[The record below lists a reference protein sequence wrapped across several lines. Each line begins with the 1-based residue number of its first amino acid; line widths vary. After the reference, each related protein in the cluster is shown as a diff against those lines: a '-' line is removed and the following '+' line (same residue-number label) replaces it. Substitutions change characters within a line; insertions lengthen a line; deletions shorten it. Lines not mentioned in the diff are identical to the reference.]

1 MHALVILN
9 PLVASTAHTA
19 AQQLRFSCI
28 RTVDWNRMFA
38 IVLFLIAA
46 CVCYYY
52 TCVVRTR
59 YAQDVPCAQPCYP
72 LIGNGLS
79 FLEKS
84 PVKLFQ
90 NVVQPFNQFDRWFK
104 VWLGPQLMLCTSH
117 PVLAESVLSHP
128 KCLDKP
134 FFYSFV
140 QLEQG
145 ILTRKYQN
153 WKRYRKVMSPAF
165 STSKVTNA
173 LPLFVMCADNLMSKL
188 EAMVANDSTVSLA
201 PVLSECLLNVIFST
215 TLGAN
220 VVEEREAKHILNNLD
235 ILFQMISARAI
246 NALHHID
253 WVYKHTNN
261 CKIESA
267 SRAACYSVVDKV
279 LASRRSALENEFYE
293 ANDSPAMLDRLL
305 SVNEDGPLSD
315 TEIVQN
321 IYSIVGAG
329 NDTTAHSLGHTC
341 LFLAMHP
348 AVQRKLYQELRDVFY
363 SADEHITEEK
373 LKQLSY
379 MECVIKESLRLAPPG
394 ATVAR
399 EAQEDLTVEGQLI
412 PRGTTVVVS
421 LFALHRR
428 KDFWGADAERFDPD
442 RFLPE
447 RCKNRMGCAFMPF
460 NTGSRNCIGSRYA
473 MQIMKIILCKI
484 VRRYE
489 LHTELTMERMQ
500 FRFDIALKQE
510 QGYLI
515 RFERRVESD

>member
-1 MHALVILN
+1 
-9 PLVASTAHTA
+9 
-19 AQQLRFSCI
+19 
-28 RTVDWNRMFA
+28 
-38 IVLFLIAA
+38 
-46 CVCYYY
+46 
-52 TCVVRTR
+52 
-59 YAQDVPCAQPCYP
+59 
-72 LIGNGLS
+72 
-79 FLEKS
+79 
-84 PVKLFQ
+84 
-90 NVVQPFNQFDRWFK
+90 
-104 VWLGPQLMLCTSH
+104 
-117 PVLAESVLSHP
+117 
-128 KCLDKP
+128 
-134 FFYSFV
+134 
-140 QLEQG
+140 
-145 ILTRKYQN
+145 
-153 WKRYRKVMSPAF
+153 
-165 STSKVTNA
+165 
-173 LPLFVMCADNLMSKL
+173 
-188 EAMVANDSTVSLA
+188 
-201 PVLSECLLNVIFST
+201 
-215 TLGAN
+215 
-220 VVEEREAKHILNNLD
+220 
-235 ILFQMISARAI
+235 
-246 NALHHID
+246 
-253 WVYKHTNN
+253 
-261 CKIESA
+261 
-267 SRAACYSVVDKV
+267 
-279 LASRRSALENEFYE
+279 
-293 ANDSPAMLDRLL
+293 MLDRLL

-348 AVQRKLYQELRDVFY
+348 GVQRKLYQELRDVFY
-363 SADEHITEEK
+363 SADEPISEEK

-421 LFALHRR
+421 LFSLHRR

-489 LHTELTMERMQ
+489 LHTELTMEQLQ

-510 QGYLI
+510 QGYSI
-515 RFERRVESD
+515 RFERRVESE

>member
-1 MHALVILN
+1 
-9 PLVASTAHTA
+9 
-19 AQQLRFSCI
+19 
-28 RTVDWNRMFA
+28 MFA

-52 TCVVRTR
+52 TCVVRAR
-59 YAQDVPCAQPCYP
+59 FAQDVPCAQPCYP

-90 NVVQPFNQFDRWFK
+90 NVVRPFNQFDRWFK

-145 ILTRKYQN
+145 ILTRK
-153 WKRYRKVMSPAF
+153 
-165 STSKVTNA
+165 
-173 LPLFVMCADNLMSKL
+173 C
-188 EAMVANDSTVSLA
+188 
-201 PVLSECLLNVIFST
+201 
-215 TLGAN
+215 
-220 VVEEREAKHILNNLD
+220 
-235 ILFQMISARAI
+235 
-246 NALHHID
+246 
-253 WVYKHTNN
+253 
-261 CKIESA
+261 
-267 SRAACYSVVDKV
+267 V
-279 LASRRSALENEFYE
+279 LASRRSALEEEFYA

-348 AVQRKLYQELRDVFY
+348 AVQGNLYQELRDVFY
-363 SADEHITEEK
+363 STDEPTTEEK

-399 EAQEDLTVEGQLI
+399 EAQEDLTVEGQLV

-428 KDFWGADAERFDPD
+428 KDFWGAD
-442 RFLPE
+442 
-447 RCKNRMGCAFMPF
+447 
-460 NTGSRNCIGSRYA
+460 
-473 MQIMKIILCKI
+473 
-484 VRRYE
+484 
-489 LHTELTMERMQ
+489 
-500 FRFDIALKQE
+500 
-510 QGYLI
+510 
-515 RFERRVESD
+515 